1 MGRRAW
7 IGAWVLLAIAAAG
20 LLWWRWQAQGPVV
33 STQVSAAAPPRIE
46 APPAV
51 PAPAPPLHY
60 PIASDAGQPGGSPAD
75 VATTLADLFGRKAAG
90 SVFRS
95 DDFGRRFAATVDS
108 LGRSS
113 SAAHLWPVNPA
124 PGRFLVR
131 EGADGAIVAPDNSL
145 RYADFVVALESVD
158 LHQAAA
164 AYQRFYPM
172 LQAAYEGLGY
182 PGHYFNDRLVAVLDQ
197 LLATPEPKGPLRVHL
212 PPIDSAAR
220 PARPWLLYQFDDPA
234 LESLSSGQKILV
246 RMGAVNERRVKKRLA
261 EFRRLVAGEAGRP

>member
-7 IGAWVLLAIAAAG
+7 IGAGVLLAIAAAG
-20 LLWWRWQAQGPVV
+20 LFWWHWQAQVPPIPA
-33 STQVSAAAPPRIE
+33 QVSAAPSPRVE

-51 PAPAPPLHY
+51 PAPAPALHY
-60 PIASDAGQPGGSPAD
+60 PIASEPGQPAGSPGD
-75 VATTLADLFGRKAAG
+75 VETALVDLFGGKAAG
-90 SVFRS
+90 SLFRS

-113 SAAHLWPVNPA
+113 SSAHLWPVNPA

-131 EGADGAIVAPDNSL
+131 EGADGAVVAADNSL

-158 LHQAAA
+158 LHKAAA

-182 PGHYFNDRLVAVLDQ
+182 PGRYLNDRLVAVLDQ
-197 LLATPEPKGPLRVHL
+197 LLATPEPNAPLRVHL
-212 PPIDSAAR
+212 PPMDSAVR

-234 LESLSSGQKILV
+234 LESLSAGQKILV
-246 RMGAVNERRVKKRLA
+246 RMGAVNERRVKNRLA
-261 EFRRLVAGEAGRP
+261 EFRRLVAGEASRP